1 MSDEQPTNPRRT
13 RKKLAMVHVNVRV
26 PDVVVGFYKQSPS
39 YTKRMREILTDFA
52 YGDID
57 YIKK

>member
-1 MSDEQPTNPRRT
+1 MDE
-13 RKKLAMVHVNVRV
+13 KKRVRGKGKDEALTHVNIRV
-26 PDVVVGFYKQSPS
+26 PPAVIGFYKQSPS

>member
-1 MSDEQPTNPRRT
+1 MDE
-13 RKKLAMVHVNVRV
+13 KKRVRGKGKDEALVHVNVRL
-26 PDVVVGFYKQSPS
+26 PPAVVGFYKQSPN

-57 YIKK
+57 YTKK

>member
-1 MSDEQPTNPRRT
+1 MKEKRVRRKNT
-13 RKKLAMVHVNVRV
+13 IPALVHVNLRI
-26 PDVVVGFYKQSPS
+26 PDVVLGFYKQSPS

-57 YIKK
+57 YMKNKT

>member
-1 MSDEQPTNPRRT
+1 VKEKRI
-13 RKKLAMVHVNVRV
+13 RKKREAAALTHVNLRI
-26 PDVVVGFYKQSPS
+26 PDVVLGFYKQSPS

-57 YIKK
+57 YMKNKT

>member
-1 MSDEQPTNPRRT
+1 MDE
-13 RKKLAMVHVNVRV
+13 KKKGRGRGKDEALVHVNLRLPPAVI
-26 PDVVVGFYKQSPS
+26 GFYKQSPN

-57 YIKK
+57 YTKK

>member
-1 MSDEQPTNPRRT
+1 MAEEKKVRRK
-13 RKKLAMVHVNVRV
+13 RKTPALVHVNVRI
-26 PDVVVGFYKQSPS
+26 PDVVLGFYKQSPS

-57 YIKK
+57 YVKK

>member
-1 MSDEQPTNPRRT
+1 MTEKKVRRKRKNPA
-13 RKKLAMVHVNVRV
+13 LVHVNVRI
-26 PDVVVGFYKQSPS
+26 PDVVLGFYKQSPS

-57 YIKK
+57 YVKK

>member
-1 MSDEQPTNPRRT
+1 MDE
-13 RKKLAMVHVNVRV
+13 KKRVRGKGKDEALTHVNIRV
-26 PDVVVGFYKQSPS
+26 PPAVVGFYKQSPN

>member
-1 MSDEQPTNPRRT
+1 MGEKKKGRGKSSKPTLVQANI
-13 RKKLAMVHVNVRV
+13 RV
-26 PDVVVGFYKQSPS
+26 PAEVLGFYKQSPS

-57 YIKK
+57 YTKK